1 MTTRERVLRQRCA
14 KFAALISSLNLNALT
29 PWQRQVS
36 ELRIAGLSL
45 QLSARLLELAQSGSG
60 RLRRAYERGRGYSK
74 VEFFSAPSSL
84 DFQELLDL
92 PADVGR
98 FDLGPLHRLGHLPV
112 A

>member
-45 QLSARLLELAQSGSG
+45 QAIGQALGISA
-60 RLRRAYERGRGYSK
+60 ERVR
-74 VEFFSAPSSL
+74 
-84 DFQELLDL
+84 
-92 PADVGR
+92 
-98 FDLGPLHRLGHLPV
+98 
-112 A
+112 